1 MIQSIEAKA
10 LRLCAHWEASRLIG
24 RSINQRKEVCIIIW
38 WRAFQRGARKW
49 LTLTNFNPENY
60 TNTNLQIQIK
70 NTNTN
75 LQREN
80 SI

>member
-1 MIQSIEAKA
+1 MCSLGGLEVD
-10 LRLCAHWEASRLIG
+10 
-24 RSINQRKEVCIIIW
+24 RKVNKSEEGSLHYNLEEG
-38 WRAFQRGARKW
+38 FQRGARKW

-60 TNTNLQIQIK
+60 TNTNSQIQIK

-75 LQREN
+75 LKREN